1 MRDCRNYAYHGTVK
15 YASILLF
22 SSSQNSSD
30 DELLNIHLLIGGRKT
45 SENGIPRN
53 DMQENR
59 VHSETLDFQSF
70 AQHRAAGKT
79 KDEQIPQFPPT
90 LKVTGSTP
98 AGRTGENSRK
108 CKASGDF

>member
-1 MRDCRNYAYHGTVK
+1 
-15 YASILLF
+15 
-22 SSSQNSSD
+22 
-30 DELLNIHLLIGGRKT
+30 
-45 SENGIPRN
+45 
-53 DMQENR
+53 MQENR

-98 AGRTGENSRK
+98 AGRTES
-108 CKASGDF
+108 AAIQAIAALFVV

>member
-1 MRDCRNYAYHGTVK
+1 
-15 YASILLF
+15 
-22 SSSQNSSD
+22 
-30 DELLNIHLLIGGRKT
+30 
-45 SENGIPRN
+45 
-53 DMQENR
+53 MQENR

-98 AGRTGENSRK
+98 AGRTGEKSPEVQGFRGFLIGFLMMK
-108 CKASGDF
+108 TDGFLPLEWGLTTEIGRGR